1 LLIFI
6 LAKHKARE
14 TSADCPRA
22 KKENSAMKQG
32 KALYQMSIAELEQ
45 FRKLYENRTDH
56 VAELM
61 RARIDEAIEHLRKA
75 GK

>member
-1 LLIFI
+1 
-6 LAKHKARE
+6 
-14 TSADCPRA
+14 
-22 KKENSAMKQG
+22 
-32 KALYQMSIAELEQ
+32 MSIAELEQ

-61 RARIDEAIEHLRKA
+61 RARIDETIEHLRKT